1 MNTMTEKRF
10 TLQMDTEWWI
20 VGDNTIKVNENGYR
34 EDLTGEDRYRGL
46 KQDLTEQEVVDLLN
60 EQDQKIKELE
70 HDLSELHL
78 EKGSAEYYKQLAE
91 EYFEEISK
99 LTYKLNKIKDDIER

>member
-10 TLQMDTEWWI
+10 SKFELTQLDDATIDYGVKDSITGKWHRT
-20 VGDNTIKVNENGYR
+20 VDNKTAR
-34 EDLTGEDRYRGL
+34 ELT
-46 KQDLTEQEVVDLLN
+46 DLLN

-70 HDLSELHL
+70 HELSELHL